1 MYDDYS
7 NDDLFSALSYSTTT
21 TTTTTT
27 DFLPY
32 SSIEEDVVANSVPT
46 YQVSPPPPILIPT
59 SNDVSAA
66 IDTLGALKS
75 EVGYSSSSSY
85 GSPSSLPSYSN
96 IYLHNHHYQPS
107 LFQRSMSSHSLLNHQ
122 KEDGFFH
129 PIFSSHL
136 EEELSPSC
144 HGHEQ
149 VFNLDS
155 DESPMRK
162 VYSTGDLQTINVA
175 RSTGRSDSPL
185 SNENCIEGLNK
196 VGRYTAEER
205 KERIERYR
213 SKRNQRNFTKKIKYA
228 CRKTLA
234 DSRPRIRGRFAR
246 NDETGEDTGYN
257 SCLNHHHQ
265 WNLQMGTEAN
275 YNEEVDDVWIN
286 FYEASLLC

>member
-1 MYDDYS
+1 MYEDYN
-7 NDDLFSALSYSTTT
+7 NDDLFSALSYSN
-21 TTTTTT
+21 TTTT
-27 DFLPY
+27 DFFPY
-32 SSIEEDVVANSVPT
+32 SGSIDADVGASSVST
-46 YQVSPPPPILIPT
+46 YQIIPPPPILVPT

-66 IDTLGALKS
+66 IETLGVLKS

-85 GSPSSLPSYSN
+85 GSPSSLPSYTSN
-96 IYLHNHHYQPS
+96 FLHNHHYQPT
-107 LFQRSMSSHSLLNHQ
+107 LFQRSMSSHSLLNDHQ
-122 KEDGFFH
+122 KDGIFH

-136 EEELSPSC
+136 EELSPSC

-149 VFNLDS
+149 VFDLDS
-155 DESPMRK
+155 DDSPMRK
-162 VYSTGDLQTINVA
+162 VYSTGDLQTINLA

-185 SNENCIEGLNK
+185 SNENCMEGLNK

-246 NDETGEDTGYN
+246 NDETGEDTSYN
-257 SCLNHHHQ
+257 SCPNHDHQ
-265 WNLQMGTEAN
+265 WNLRMGAEAN
-275 YNEEVDDVWIN
+275 YNEEVDHVWIN